1 MNKQEL
7 ITAIA
12 EKSELNKKQAE
23 KVINTFTDIITETLR
38 NGDKVQL
45 VGFGSFEVI
54 ERAARTGRNPQ
65 DSSIIEIPASK
76 TPKFKASKSLKMA
89 INEQPI

>member
-1 MNKQEL
+1 MNKSEL
-7 ITAIA
+7 ITTIA

-23 KVINTFTDIITETLR
+23 KAVNAFTDIITETLR

-45 VGFGSFEVI
+45 VGFGSFEII

>member
-1 MNKQEL
+1 MNKSEL
-7 ITAIA
+7 ITTIA

-23 KVINTFTDIITETLR
+23 KAVNAFTDIITETLR

-45 VGFGSFEVI
+45 VGFGSFEII

-76 TPKFKASKSLKMA
+76 TPKFKASKSLKIA
-89 INEQPI
+89 INE

>member
-23 KVINTFTDIITETLR
+23 KVINAFTDIITETLR

-76 TPKFKASKSLKMA
+76 TPKFKASKSLKMT

>member
-1 MNKQEL
+1 MNKSEL
-7 ITAIA
+7 IATIT
-12 EKSELNKKQAE
+12 EKSELNKKEVE
-23 KVINTFTDIITETLR
+23 KVLNAFTDTIIETLR

-76 TPKFKASKSLKMA
+76 TPKFKVSKSLKIA
-89 INEQPI
+89 INK

>member
-1 MNKQEL
+1 MNKKEL
-7 ITAIA
+7 IATIT
-12 EKSELNKKQAE
+12 EKSELNKKEVE
-23 KVINTFTDIITETLR
+23 KVLNAFTDTITETLR
-38 NGDKVQL
+38 NGNKVQL

-76 TPKFKASKSLKMA
+76 TPKFKVSKSFKIA
-89 INEQPI
+89 INK

>member
-23 KVINTFTDIITETLR
+23 KVINAFTDIITKTLR

-76 TPKFKASKSLKMA
+76 TPKFKASKSLKIA
-89 INEQPI
+89 INE